1 MPKRS
6 FAEIRRGIVLP
17 IDIKEEKMKQI
28 RSITALIL
36 ASIMALAMFG
46 GCAGDNS
53 EDPTPSPDT
62 EIPASEEPTEVP
74 TEEPTEV
81 PTEEPT
87 PEPEG
92 ETYEVHG
99 VEEDFNFEYFDD
111 TGDEELF
118 AFSATV
124 PLPVGW
130 ELRDEP
136 TEDCFPFRNLAYPNN
151 DRKCIYDAEGNCVGV
166 VAGFGYEPSGYEEQK
181 YYPATFGHISYVA
194 LDEWCV
200 SAECDPSCLS
210 TISVCFYD
218 MQQWCEP
225 EYEITEPEVYNPTI
239 IVENLETHCYI
250 SIEFLH
256 GLLSTETITEIAE
269 SAVVYSYGDPSKSE
283 RKTYEVRGVEADF
296 NFEYLSADEPFA
308 FSAAVPLPVGWELR
322 DEPTEDGFPFRAL
335 LPVPDRSYN
344 DYKCI
349 YDAEGNFVGVVAGY
363 ACELAEDDE
372 MFDNLVARYSN
383 AAFGNTTCIALNEK
397 CVPAECDPSCLNTIS
412 FTYYGP
418 QIFAPAYAAS
428 EFTVCNPTI
437 ISENLETHCYIVIE
451 FLHGLIS
458 EETIIEI
465 AQSAIVHPGIN

>member
-1 MPKRS
+1 
-6 FAEIRRGIVLP
+6 
-17 IDIKEEKMKQI
+17 MKQI
-28 RSITALIL
+28 RSIIALIL

-118 AFSATV
+118 AFSAAV

-166 VAGFGYEPSGYEEQK
+166 VAGFGYEPSGYDAQK

-256 GLLSTETITEIAE
+256 GLLSTETIAEIAE

-418 QIFAPAYAAS
+418 QMFAPAYAAS

-458 EETIIEI
+458 EETITEI

>member
-1 MPKRS
+1 
-6 FAEIRRGIVLP
+6 
-17 IDIKEEKMKQI
+17 MKQI

-46 GCAGDNS
+46 GCAGDNP
-53 EDPTPSPDT
+53 EAPTPSPDT

-99 VEEDFNFEYFDD
+99 VEADFNFEYFDD

-118 AFSATV
+118 AFSAAV

-194 LDEWCV
+194 LDEGCV

-296 NFEYLSADEPFA
+296 NFEYLSADERLRSRQQYPC
-308 FSAAVPLPVGWELR
+308 PLAGSLGTNPRKTASRSGHC
-322 DEPTEDGFPFRAL
+322 FPSRIGLIMTTNAYTMPRVTSLAL
-335 LPVPDRSYN
+335 LPDMLASWPRTTRCLITLWQGIPMRHLEILHALRSMRN
-344 DYKCI
+344 ACPPNVI
-349 YDAEGNFVGVVAGY
+349 HPVSIRFPSPTMGRRCSRRRTQHQNLRY
-363 ACELAEDDE
+363 AT
-372 MFDNLVARYSN
+372 R
-383 AAFGNTTCIALNEK
+383 
-397 CVPAECDPSCLNTIS
+397 
-412 FTYYGP
+412 
-418 QIFAPAYAAS
+418 Q
-428 EFTVCNPTI
+428 
-437 ISENLETHCYIVIE
+437 
-451 FLHGLIS
+451 
-458 EETIIEI
+458 
-465 AQSAIVHPGIN
+465 

>member
-1 MPKRS
+1 
-6 FAEIRRGIVLP
+6 
-17 IDIKEEKMKQI
+17 MKQI
-28 RSITALIL
+28 RSIIALIL

-46 GCAGDNS
+46 GCAGDNP
-53 EDPTPSPDT
+53 EAPTPSPDT

-99 VEEDFNFEYFDD
+99 VDAEFNFEYFDD

-118 AFSATV
+118 AFSAAV

-194 LDEWCV
+194 LDEGCV

-225 EYEITEPEVYNPTI
+225 EHERTEPEV
-239 IVENLETHCYI
+239 
-250 SIEFLH
+250 
-256 GLLSTETITEIAE
+256 
-269 SAVVYSYGDPSKSE
+269 
-283 RKTYEVRGVEADF
+283 
-296 NFEYLSADEPFA
+296 
-308 FSAAVPLPVGWELR
+308 
-322 DEPTEDGFPFRAL
+322 
-335 LPVPDRSYN
+335 
-344 DYKCI
+344 
-349 YDAEGNFVGVVAGY
+349 
-363 ACELAEDDE
+363 
-372 MFDNLVARYSN
+372 
-383 AAFGNTTCIALNEK
+383 
-397 CVPAECDPSCLNTIS
+397 
-412 FTYYGP
+412 
-418 QIFAPAYAAS
+418 
-428 EFTVCNPTI
+428 
-437 ISENLETHCYIVIE
+437 
-451 FLHGLIS
+451 
-458 EETIIEI
+458 
-465 AQSAIVHPGIN
+465 

>member
-1 MPKRS
+1 
-6 FAEIRRGIVLP
+6 
-17 IDIKEEKMKQI
+17 MKQI

-46 GCAGDNS
+46 GCAGDNP
-53 EDPTPSPDT
+53 EAPTPSPDT

-99 VEEDFNFEYFDD
+99 VEADFNFEYFDD
-111 TGDEELF
+111 TGDEEL
-118 AFSATV
+118 
-124 PLPVGW
+124 
-130 ELRDEP
+130 
-136 TEDCFPFRNLAYPNN
+136 
-151 DRKCIYDAEGNCVGV
+151 
-166 VAGFGYEPSGYEEQK
+166 
-181 YYPATFGHISYVA
+181 
-194 LDEWCV
+194 
-200 SAECDPSCLS
+200 
-210 TISVCFYD
+210 
-218 MQQWCEP
+218 
-225 EYEITEPEVYNPTI
+225 
-239 IVENLETHCYI
+239 
-250 SIEFLH
+250 
-256 GLLSTETITEIAE
+256 
-269 SAVVYSYGDPSKSE
+269 
-283 RKTYEVRGVEADF
+283 
-296 NFEYLSADEPFA
+296 FA

-418 QIFAPAYAAS
+418 QMFAPAYAAS

-458 EETIIEI
+458 EETITEI